1 VSILVKAGTGLAAG
15 IIAGALGLAF
25 FPRVEPTALQ
35 PRNAVEKPQFVA
47 APSAPPAA
55 AAAPRAAPALAIAS
69 EAIAS
74 SEKPAAKP
82 ADVAVVAKPAA
93 ARPADVAVVA
103 KPAAAKPADVAV
115 APKPEPSRAPVAV
128 ASLDPPKP
136 PPGPSTL
143 GETRSISFAS
153 FPPPPVPA
161 KPDPALAETRATA
174 VPQAAVAPLAPK
186 PAPAPQAAPATASD
200 ASARWSVL
208 GLVALAKG
216 DISSARLYLTRAADA
231 GDPRAWVALA
241 DTYDPAML
249 ARLGVVVAPGDAQ
262 RAKEYLVKAAAA
274 GVVAAKDRMAALDT
288 DARNVR

>member
-1 VSILVKAGTGLAAG
+1 MSILVKAGTGLAAG

-74 SEKPAAKP
+74 AEKPAAK
-82 ADVAVVAKPAA
+82 
-93 ARPADVAVVA
+93 PADVAVVA

-186 PAPAPQAAPATASD
+186 PAPGPQAAPATASD

-262 RAKEYLVKAAAA
+262 RAKEYLVKAAPA

>member
-1 VSILVKAGTGLAAG
+1 MSILVKAGTGLAAG

-74 SEKPAAKP
+74 AEKPAAK
-82 ADVAVVAKPAA
+82 
-93 ARPADVAVVA
+93 PADVAVVA